1 MSAGPSGDPRSPVR
15 TRVPAPS
22 GGPALTA
29 FVLGLP
35 AALALVATTQALAHR
50 ARFHPALGEPL
61 AELPADLT
69 WAAWAGAAALVL
81 GALASLRGRAR
92 WGWAPFGVL
101 TGLAAPLALLA
112 AGPVYPVDAGA
123 RWAWRAVQ
131 AGGPD
136 GDLVVLVAGL
146 CFFGGLVA
154 AGAIA
159 GNAKVNASGTHG
171 TASWGDG
178 GPLRS
183 PTGLL
188 LGRHRGTELRYSGP
202 GHLLTVA
209 PTRAGKGVGAVVP
222 ALLET
227 RDSVL
232 VTDPKGENFAVT
244 AAYRRDV
251 LGQRVVALDPFD
263 LADRLGLPADLRRA
277 ALGVYNPLDLVD
289 AASPDAVDDAAMIA
303 DMLVVPDPGSPASF
317 WDDEARAL
325 LAGLA
330 LHVASVAPDRSS
342 RTLLTVRALLTLSP
356 TKFKE
361 LMGQMGASP
370 LPAVQRAA
378 NRLQQKED
386 RERSGVVSS
395 AQRHTHFLDSAR
407 MEHVLGGSASGS
419 ASGSAHAGPAL
430 TLADL
435 GRGPLT
441 LYLVLPPDRLDTFSR
456 WLRLVI
462 ACAVAELARTPP
474 VGGRRVLLLLD
485 EFANLGPMAPV
496 KRAVSLMAGYGIRVW
511 TFLQDLTQLKGL
523 YPRDWET
530 FVANADVV
538 QAFSVTDQTT
548 AEYLSKMTGRT
559 TVFGQSQSAGKSR
572 GKHSSRSAGS
582 SASEQGRDLATPD
595 ELRRL
600 GPDEQLLLARG
611 EDPVIAA
618 KVRYY
623 ADRRL
628 KRRAARVP
636 AALARSAGS
645 APRGP

>member
-1 MSAGPSGDPRSPVR
+1 MSLGPSGDPQSPVR
-15 TRVPAPS
+15 TRVSSPS
-22 GGPALTA
+22 GGPALAA

-35 AALALVATTQALAHR
+35 AALALVATTQALAYR
-50 ARFHPALGEPL
+50 AQFHPALGEPL
-61 AELPADLT
+61 VALPADL
-69 WAAWAGAAALVL
+69 AGAAGAGAAVL
-81 GALASLRGRAR
+81 AVGAVASLWGKAR

-101 TGLAAPLALLA
+101 VGLAVPLALLA
-112 AGPVYPVDAGA
+112 VGPLYPVDAGA

-136 GDLVVLVAGL
+136 GNFVFLVAGL
-146 CFFGGLVA
+146 CFFGGLVVA
-154 AGAIA
+154 SSIA
-159 GNAKVNASGTHG
+159 GSAKVRAAGTHG
-171 TASWGDG
+171 TASWGNG
-178 GPLRS
+178 GSLRS
-183 PTGLL
+183 KDGLL
-188 LGRHRGTELRYSGP
+188 LGRHRGTDLRYSGP

-222 ALLET
+222 ALLEAE
-227 RDSVL
+227 DSVL
-232 VTDPKGENFAVT
+232 VTDPKGENFALT

-251 LGQRVVALDPFD
+251 IGQRVVALDPFD
-263 LADRLGLPADLRRA
+263 LADRLDLPTDLRRS
-277 ALGVYNPLDLVD
+277 ALGAYNPLDLVD
-289 AASPDAVDDAAMIA
+289 PASPDAVDDAAMIA
-303 DMLVVPDPGSPASF
+303 DMLVVPEPGSPGSF
-317 WDDEARAL
+317 WDDEAKAL
-325 LAGLA
+325 LAGLV

-361 LMGQMGASP
+361 LMAAMANS
-370 LPAVQRAA
+370 LHPAVQRAA

-407 MEHVLGGSASGS
+407 MEHVLGGSASGD
-419 ASGSAHAGPAL
+419 AHAGPAL

-435 GRGPLT
+435 GRGPFT

-474 VGGRRVLLLLD
+474 VRGRRVLFLLD

-496 KRAVSLMAGYGIRVW
+496 KRAVSLLAGYGIRVW

-530 FVANADVV
+530 FVANADVI

-572 GKHSSRSAGS
+572 GKHYSRSAGS
-582 SASEQGRDLATPD
+582 SASEQGRDLVTPD

-618 KVRYY
+618 KVQYY

-628 KRRAARVP
+628 KRRASDVP
-636 AALARSAGS
+636 AALSRSA
-645 APRGP
+645 A

>member
-1 MSAGPSGDPRSPVR
+1 MSVGPSGDPQSPVR
-15 TRVPAPS
+15 TRVSAPS
-22 GGPALTA
+22 GGPGLLI

-35 AALALVATTQALAHR
+35 AVLALVATTQALAYR
-50 ARFHPALGEPL
+50 SGFHPALGEPL
-61 AELPADLT
+61 VALPPDLA
-69 WAAWAGAAALVL
+69 WPAWAGAAALVV
-81 GALASLRGRAR
+81 GALASLRGMSR
-92 WGWAPFGVL
+92 WGWAPFSVL
-101 TGLAAPLALLA
+101 MGLAAPLALLA
-112 AGPVYPVDAGA
+112 VGPVYPVDAGA

-136 GDLVVLVAGL
+136 GDLALLVGSV

-154 AGAIA
+154 TSLVAGS
-159 GNAKVNASGTHG
+159 AKVQASGTHG

-178 GPLRS
+178 GSLRS
-183 PTGLL
+183 RDGLL
-188 LGRHRGTELRYSGP
+188 LGRHQGTDLRYSGP

-227 RDSVL
+227 ADSVL
-232 VTDPKGENFAVT
+232 VTDPKGENFAIT
-244 AAYRRDV
+244 GAYRRDV
-251 LGQRVVALDPFD
+251 LGQRVVALDPFG
-263 LADRLGLPADLRRA
+263 LAERLGLPDDLCRA
-277 ALGVYNPLDLVD
+277 ALGAYNPLDLID
-289 AASPDAVDDAAMIA
+289 AASPDAVDDAAVIA
-303 DMLVVPDPGSPASF
+303 DMLVVPEPGSAGSF

-325 LAGLA
+325 LAGLV
-330 LHVASVAPDRSS
+330 LHVASAASVRSS

-356 TKFKE
+356 AEFKE
-361 LMGQMGASP
+361 LMTKMEASP

-407 MEHVLGGSASGS
+407 MEHVLGGSASGA
-419 ASGSAHAGPAL
+419 ASGKASSALAL
-430 TLADL
+430 AEL
-435 GRGPLT
+435 GTGPLT

-474 VGGRRVLLLLD
+474 VRGRRVLFLLD

-530 FVANADVV
+530 FVANADVI
-538 QAFSVTDQTT
+538 QAFGVTDQTT
-548 AEYLSKMTGRT
+548 AEYLSKMVGRT
-559 TVFGQSQSAGKSR
+559 TVFGQSQTAGKSR
-572 GKHSSRSAGS
+572 GKNYSRSAGS

-600 GPDEQLLLARG
+600 GPDEELLLAGR
-611 EDPVIAA
+611 EDPVIAT

-623 ADRRL
+623 ADRQL
-628 KRRAARVP
+628 KRRAAPVP
-636 AALARSAGS
+636 VALSRSTG
-645 APRGP
+645 